1 MYTIC
6 QKSIDRKVISAFYVS
21 RGALGRKTYILL
33 DKLLSCLLPGNRLKK
48 SASWQTI
55 TEVSSKLHC
64 RCLKEHF
71 ERRKIL
77 RNNLFLCEKINFL
90 ILSDI
95 HQKVYAI
102 CQKES
107 IDRKVI
113 SAFYVSRGALGRK
126 TYILLDKL
134 LSCLLPG
141 NRLKKIRILANNYR
155 RFLKTAFYVSGGA
168 LRAKKSFEEDF
179 FPGRNTFF

>member
-1 MYTIC
+1 MSSSR
-6 QKSIDRKVISAFYVS
+6 KSIE
-21 RGALGRKTYILL
+21 
-33 DKLLSCLLPGNRLKK
+33 KK
-48 SASWQTI
+48 PQFWQTI

-95 HQKVYAI
+95 HQKVFAI
-102 CQKES
+102 CEKC
-107 IDRKVI
+107 IGRNVI
-113 SAFYVSRGALGRK
+113 SAFYVSTEALGRK

-141 NRLKKIRILANNYR
+141 NRLKKTAVLANNYR
-155 RFLKTAFYVSGGA
+155 SFVKTALYLSRGT
-168 LRAKKSFEEDF
+168 L
-179 FPGRNTFF
+179 